1 MNEELYDALLR
12 VASKRVGRALAAD
25 VVHDAVLRALEHYG
39 PLVMDNE
46 PLLVRCVIRRA
57 IDVQRGKA
65 PNLSA
70 PRERSLVYETRS
82 PNADVAE
89 TACRNVWCES
99 IIATLYDL
107 KSPEYPVPLLLC
119 LALGWTVGELAMQF
133 HKTTNAIKLAL
144 FRERQALRAQ
154 HVV

>member
-1 MNEELYDALLR
+1 MNEELYGALLR
-12 VASKRVGRALAAD
+12 VASKRVGKELAAD
-25 VVHDAVLRALEHYG
+25 VVHDAVLRALQCYG
-39 PLVMDNE
+39 PVAMDNE
-46 PLLVRCVIRRA
+46 PLLVRCVVRRA

-65 PNLSA
+65 PNLSVS
-70 PRERSLVYETRS
+70 RERPLVYESRS
-82 PNADVAE
+82 ANDDVAE
-89 TACRNVWCES
+89 TACLNVWCES
-99 IIATLYDL
+99 IIAALYDL
-107 KSPEYPVPLLLC
+107 KSPEYPVPVLLC